1 MGWFFKRLWPA
12 LLGVIFGLLIF
23 SPGTGP
29 INGWLL
35 VNIVTWYAASA
46 LLIFL
51 HEFGHAIVGKMVG
64 LRVFWISIGTGHQ
77 IFEGQIL
84 GTSLRVNLWPFGG
97 MTMMADRTRHLIR
110 PRVWAAVFA
119 GPATHLAIFAVCYL
133 ATGKPTLQWLLSA
146 NIWATPAPFATFIY
160 ANAFLLL
167 FNLFS
172 PVGNG
177 PVLTDGRRLIQILLW
192 KEKEIAEYLAC
203 YHSFEALEFM
213 RRGDLNEAAA
223 RYQAA
228 LALDPNSFV
237 LRHDL
242 AFTWQMQ
249 GDYERARDVFVEL
262 LHSEQEKQPGWQQLL
277 LSNIAWSNLML
288 RRADLL
294 QEADAY
300 SEEVIKAFPNFPS
313 FQGTRGAV
321 LVSLGRIQEGA
332 SLLRKAFRQHSE
344 KTARASV
351 ACWIAIAEARRGNV
365 EGARAW
371 SDKAQRLCPWHSI
384 HDWARQE
391 IPAQSLALANSAQ

>member
-1 MGWFFKRLWPA
+1 MGWYLKRLWAA
-12 LLGVIFGLLIF
+12 LLGVIFGLVIF
-23 SPGTGP
+23 SPGRGP

-35 VNIVTWYAASA
+35 VNIATWYAASV

-51 HEFGHAIVGKMVG
+51 HEFGHAMIGKMVG

-77 IFEGQIL
+77 IFEGQLL
-84 GTSLRVNLWPFGG
+84 GTSLRINLWPFVGV
-97 MTMMADRTRHLIR
+97 TVMAARTRRLIR
-110 PRVWAAVFA
+110 LRVWAAVFA
-119 GPATHLAIFAVCYL
+119 GPATHLAIFGLCYL

-146 NIWATPAPFATFIY
+146 NIWSAPAPFVTFIY

-167 FNLFS
+167 LNLFS
-172 PVGNG
+172 ARGNG
-177 PVLTDGRRLIQILLW
+177 LVPTDGRRLIQILFW

-203 YHSFEALEFM
+203 YSSFEALEFM
-213 RRGDLNEAAA
+213 RSGDLNEAAA

-228 LALDPNSFV
+228 LVLDPNSFV

-242 AFTWQMQ
+242 AITWQMQ
-249 GDYERARDVFVEL
+249 GDYERARNVFVEL
-262 LHSEQEKQPGWQQLL
+262 LHSEQKKQPVWQQLL
-277 LSNIAWSNLML
+277 LSNIAWTNLML

-294 QEADAY
+294 EEADAY
-300 SEEVIKAFPNFPS
+300 SKEAIKVFPTFPS

-321 LVSLGRIQEGA
+321 LVSLGQVQEGA

-351 ACWIAIAEARRGNV
+351 ACWIAIAEARRGNL
-365 EGARAW
+365 EGAKAW
-371 SDKAQRLCPWHSI
+371 SDKAQRLCPWHCI

-391 IPAQSLALANSAQ
+391 IPAH